1 MSRYYDMGVEIREY
15 DSDKEDQ
22 IKKAAESIWQFDSW
36 WSSGEGDLQASASD
50 WLCGGESE
58 EQFTER
64 FSVAIWR
71 ANNGYCEVMVNATY
85 LEELPYESHTL
96 DQDDYDR
103 LIQSNTGETKN
114 EDHADCGS

>member
-1 MSRYYDMGVEIREY
+1 MGVEIREY
-15 DSDKEDQ
+15 DLGKEDQ
-22 IKKAAESIWQFDSW
+22 IKKAAENVWPFDSW

-64 FSVAIWR
+64 LSVAIWR
-71 ANNGYCEVMVNATY
+71 ANGEFCEVVVNATY

-103 LIQSNTGETKN
+103 LIQAEIGGTT
-114 EDHADCGS
+114 